1 MAVKTTVTELPE
13 SRVRVEAEVPP
24 DELERRVQQ
33 AARELGRQLRIP
45 GFRKGKV
52 PPPVVIRRLGR
63 EAVMDE
69 AVQSGLP
76 RWYQE
81 AIDGAGIAPVGDPE
95 LKLEGHPSQG
105 QPLSFSIEIGVRPQA
120 KLGQYKRLEVG
131 RREPQADPKQVE
143 QELEALRERLATLE
157 TVERP
162 AESGDFAVIDYVGH
176 GDGQELE
183 GAEGRDQLLELGTGR
198 LLPGFD
204 EQLIGASAGET
215 RTLEVT
221 FPEEHPEHLR
231 GRSATF
237 EVTVKEVKAKR
248 LPELTD
254 ELASEAAGFDTLQEL
269 REDIATRLKQADE
282 QAVEAEF
289 ERAVIDAAVQRAQVE
304 VPEKLVHARAHEL
317 VADTLHALEHQGIS
331 KEAYLRIAGSDE
343 ETLASEAEPDA
354 EAALKREAVLA
365 AVVEAESIHPSDE
378 QVLEQLRPLAER
390 DGRKPE
396 KLLEELRR
404 RGRLESVREEIA
416 SREAIE
422 LLVREAKPIPDEQ
435 ARARDKLW
443 TPEKESGEGSSGQ
456 LWTPGSEPQQPRR
469 RRRS

>member
-1 MAVKTTVTELPE
+1 
-13 SRVRVEAEVPP
+13 
-24 DELERRVQQ
+24 
-33 AARELGRQLRIP
+33 
-45 GFRKGKV
+45 
-52 PPPVVIRRLGR
+52 
-63 EAVMDE
+63 
-69 AVQSGLP
+69 
-76 RWYQE
+76 
-81 AIDGAGIAPVGDPE
+81 
-95 LKLEGHPSQG
+95 
-105 QPLSFSIEIGVRPQA
+105 
-120 KLGQYKRLEVG
+120 
-131 RREPQADPKQVE
+131 
-143 QELEALRERLATLE
+143 
-157 TVERP
+157 
-162 AESGDFAVIDYVGH
+162 VIDYVGH
-176 GDGQELE
+176 RDGHELE

-215 RTLEVT
+215 RALEVT
-221 FPEEHPEHLR
+221 FPDEHPEHLR

-289 ERAVIDAAVQRAQVE
+289 ERAVVDAAMQRAQVE

-343 ETLASEAEPDA
+343 ETLAREAEPDA

-365 AVVEAESIHPSDE
+365 AVVEAEGIHPSDE

-396 KLLEELRR
+396 KLLEDLRR

-422 LLVREAKPIPDEQ
+422 LLVRGAKPIPEEQ

-456 LWTPGSEPQQPRR
+456 LWTPGLEPQQPRR